1 MLDAKEGRGSTKR
14 WAIDDDA
21 LFVTLGLGQG
31 SPRRTR
37 QMLTAAGADLV
48 EPVPRYRGVE
58 IERRTRGPSWVV
70 SAERRQSRG

>member
-21 LFVTLGLGQG
+21 PFVTLGLGQG
-31 SPRRTR
+31 SRRRTR

-48 EPVPRYRGVE
+48 GPVPRYRGVE
-58 IERRTRGPSWVV
+58 IERRTRGPGWVV